1 MQLTLKVEEPLLL
14 SPIETFYKDKSVFIT
29 GATGFMGKVGFS
41 WNLVRPLAC
50 CILLLLLG
58 LGVFLVDYGTK
69 TVWWL
74 LLRLRTGVG
83 GETSAKHP
91 GGKDLPSDKVGDH
104 QNWASVKVIKMVSRN
119 SISLKSFFLSWTN
132 VDLFNCNLRFAQAKT
147 WSALQRSLGTGRT
160 INILQG
166 KSTKT
171 TLPMKTNI

>member
-1 MQLTLKVEEPLLL
+1 MSL

-29 GATGFMGKVGFS
+29 GATGFMGKVGLS

-58 LGVFLVDYGTK
+58 LGVTLFDQVTK

-74 LLRLRTGVG
+74 LLRLRPGVG

-104 QNWASVKVIKMVSRN
+104 QN
-119 SISLKSFFLSWTN
+119 
-132 VDLFNCNLRFAQAKT
+132 
-147 WSALQRSLGTGRT
+147 
-160 INILQG
+160 
-166 KSTKT
+166 
-171 TLPMKTNI
+171 